1 MVCELVSSKK
11 DCYAHGG
18 WIAVAETAQ
27 ETQNTDAVD
36 YCEKMGSHQEI
47 SRCQGNGGYMV
58 QADSHPKVRVTLCEL
73 LSNKEEMERCYARV
87 YGFLPPTIGISLGPA
102 LRERVTTARPSR
114 PRLNKFERAIGPL
127 QYSFNTKLKFRN
139 NFLVLDLHCL

>member
-18 WIAVAETAQ
+18 WIAAAEAAQ

-36 YCEKMGSHQEI
+36 SCEKMGSHQEI

-73 LSNKEEMERCYARV
+73 LSNKEEMERCYAEGVR
-87 YGFLPPTIGISLGPA
+87 F
-102 LRERVTTARPSR
+102 PSA
-114 PRLNKFERAIGPL
+114 NYWNIFRASSKRKGHHSKAI
-127 QYSFNTKLKFRN
+127 
-139 NFLVLDLHCL
+139 